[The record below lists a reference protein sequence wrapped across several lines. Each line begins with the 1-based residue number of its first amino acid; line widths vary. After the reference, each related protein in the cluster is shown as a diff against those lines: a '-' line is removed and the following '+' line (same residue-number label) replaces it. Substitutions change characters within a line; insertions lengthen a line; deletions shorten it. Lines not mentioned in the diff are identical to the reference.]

1 VSNKLLKPRISK
13 LINQLTDGLHERDE
27 VIAVS
32 LLGALAGQN
41 TFLFGPPGTA
51 KSLISRRISHA
62 FESSNYFEYLMNR
75 FSTPE
80 EVFGAVSIKALKEDK
95 YTRKTNGYLPTA
107 DFAFLDEIW
116 KSSPAILNTL
126 LTLINEHIFKNGDA
140 IEKAPLK
147 ALISASNETPQD
159 GQGLDALYD
168 RFLIRMLV
176 PPMQNKESFEE
187 LLQSK
192 PTVADVKLKK
202 ELKVS
207 NEEWAEWQSNM
218 HNVQLSK
225 ETLTIISLI
234 RIELDKRNQKD
245 KADIIYV
252 SDRRW
257 QRAALLM
264 KASAFFCDR
273 IETNHSDTLL
283 LRHCLWTK
291 EGNISQ
297 VNELVENAV
306 KQCGLNTDSNLSEL
320 DREKERLDQE
330 INKELFHSTDIYQT
344 ETLADGSEYFK
355 VCTKVQDHVHY
366 HSQSPGIPF
375 EFYIKSNLM
384 KSKEEFSPT
393 DLQGQAIRWVMCN
406 FDNQGTCALS
416 YDKKKRGGDEHHA
429 HWNELPSFTPKV
441 LFHKGD
447 QKLDVNERLISS
459 LLESTISLKEK
470 VNNSLVSISDNRAL
484 YISALETPFVMT
496 ETTKIAV
503 VGIDK
508 QINEL
513 KLRSIDCDRLIE
525 LCQSASNIDE
535 LEEEE
540 FVEEFLETYS

>member
-1 VSNKLLKPRISK
+1 MSKKLLKPRISK
-13 LINQLTDGLHERDE
+13 LITQLSDGLHERDE
-27 VIAVS
+27 VVAVA

-41 TFLFGPPGTA
+41 IFLFGPPGTA

-192 PTVADVKLKK
+192 PTVADVQLK
-202 ELKVS
+202 EGLIVS
-207 NEEWAEWQSNM
+207 NEEWVEWQSNM

-234 RIELDKRNQKD
+234 RIELDERNKKA

-273 IETNHSDTLL
+273 VETNHSDTLL

-291 EGNISQ
+291 ENNISQ
-297 VNELVENAV
+297 VNEIVENAV
-306 KQCGLNTDSNLSEL
+306 KECGLNTESNLSEL

-330 INKELFHSTDIYQT
+330 IHKELYHSTDIYKT
-344 ETLADGSEYFK
+344 ETLDDGVEYFK
-355 VCTKVQDHVHY
+355 ANREIKRSY
-366 HSQSPGIPF
+366 HSSS
-375 EFYIKSNLM
+375 ESYDFYIKSTQM
-384 KSKEEFSPT
+384 KSAKEFHPVDVNGQEIDWIKCDF
-393 DLQGQAIRWVMCN
+393 DKQGACTLKYLASHYQEW
-406 FDNQGTCALS
+406 Q
-416 YDKKKRGGDEHHA
+416 K
-429 HWNELPSFTPKV
+429 LPSFIPKI
-441 LFHKGD
+441 LFHKGA
-447 QKLDVNERLISS
+447 QKTDVNERLISS
-459 LLESTISLKEK
+459 LLQSTNKLKEK
-470 VNNSLVSISDNRAL
+470 VNYSLVSIGDKRAL
-484 YISALETPFVMT
+484 YISALETPFVMMQTT
-496 ETTKIAV
+496 EIAV
-503 VGIDK
+503 VGIGK
-508 QINEL
+508 QINDL
-513 KLRSIDCDRLIE
+513 KLRSSDCERLIE

-535 LEEEE
+535 LREEEE
-540 FVEEFLETYS
+540 FIDEFLETYS

>member
-1 VSNKLLKPRISK
+1 VSNKLLKTRIST
-13 LINQLTDGLHERDE
+13 LISQLTDGLHERDE

-32 LLGALAGQN
+32 LLAALAGQN

-95 YTRKTNGYLPTA
+95 YTRKTQGYLPTA

-126 LTLINEHIFKNGDA
+126 LTLINEHTFKNGDA

-168 RFLIRMLV
+168 RFLVRMLV
-176 PPMQNKESFEE
+176 PPMQKRDNFEE

-192 PTVADVKLKK
+192 PTNAEVNLDH

-207 NEEWAEWQSNM
+207 NVEWSGWQKSM
-218 HNVQLSK
+218 HEVQLSK

-234 RIELDKRNQKD
+234 RIELEKLNK
-245 KADIIYV
+245 KSKSNAIYV

-273 IETNHSDTLL
+273 SETNHSDALL

-291 EGNISQ
+291 ESNVGKLI
-297 VNELVENAV
+297 EIVEKSV
-306 KQCGLNTDSNLSEL
+306 KKCGMTTDSNLSEL
-320 DREKERLDQE
+320 DGEKERLDQE
-330 INKELFHSTDIYQT
+330 INKELFHSIDIYQT
-344 ETLADGSEYFK
+344 ETLSDGGEYFK
-355 VCTKVQDHVHY
+355 VGKKIKESNSHY
-366 HSQSPGIPF
+366 AEESIF
-375 EFYIKSNLM
+375 NFYIKNDLM
-384 KSKEEFSPT
+384 KSTKDFFPVDE
-393 DLQGQAIRWVMCN
+393 QGQTIKWIKCN
-406 FDNQGTCALS
+406 FNKQGSCKIRYELN
-416 YDKKKRGGDEHHA
+416 KQGDDYYHA
-429 HWNELPSFTPKV
+429 RWGELPIFTPKI

-447 QKLDVNERLISS
+447 QKLDVNERLTSA
-459 LLESTISLKEK
+459 LLESGNKLQDKLNDSLSSVKEK
-470 VNNSLVSISDNRAL
+470 RSLFVKEL
-484 YISALETPFVMT
+484 KTPFT
-496 ETTKIAV
+496 PQTTAEISV
-503 VGIDK
+503 TGIDQ
-508 QINEL
+508 QINEIH
-513 KLRSIDCDRLIE
+513 LRVKDCDRLIE
-525 LCQSASNIDE
+525 LCQRALND
-535 LEEEE
+535 
-540 FVEEFLETYS
+540 